1 MDEMIIKT
9 NFMQT
14 IISKIIRKVIKQKTG
29 CNAEL
34 KFNEPIQ
41 VSFDDD
47 KVKLHISL
55 DAELSKEDLQKL
67 LKDLV

>member
-1 MDEMIIKT
+1 MDEMIIRT

-14 IISKIIRKVIKQKTG
+14 IIAKIIRKVIKQKTG

-34 KFNEPIQ
+34 KFNDPIQ

-47 KVKLHISL
+47 KVKLHIS
-55 DAELSKEDLQKL
+55 AELSLDKEDLQKL